1 MKKPLKILIALFV
14 VLVALGA
21 AAKLGYITLPNV
33 PGYPAEPKKVGIL
46 QYVASLDQVAE
57 GFKLGMEELGYVE
70 GKDVVYEYQ
79 SSNGDVNKAKEI
91 SADYI
96 AKNVDVIYTMSTS
109 ATKAALDA
117 TKEAQSTIPIVY
129 GQANV
134 SIKIGNIASYQ
145 SSGNNVTGVENVN
158 SDYIEKEI
166 DFLMRIKHST
176 KKIGIFALVPPFQQL
191 VTKDSI
197 ETVERLAPKFNLQ
210 VVRYDVKVPPGPAAK
225 EAIQKMVDAMQP
237 GEVDAIIH
245 LSDPATN
252 FQDTPNI
259 FIKAQERLK
268 APLFA
273 IVVPH
278 VQQGALLSY
287 GSDFKEQGKQSAAVV
302 NKVLKGVKPADIPV
316 EFANKTV
323 LALNLK
329 TAKALGLTIPDSILS
344 IANVKIEK

>member
-57 GFKLGMEELGYVE
+57 GFKLGMQELGYVE

-79 SSNGDVNKAKEI
+79 SSNGDVKKAKEI

-117 TKEAQSTIPIVY
+117 TKEAQSAIPIVY

-158 SDYIEKEI
+158 ADYIEKQM
-166 DFLMRIKHST
+166 DFLH
-176 KKIGIFALVPPFQQL
+176 
-191 VTKDSI
+191 
-197 ETVERLAPKFNLQ
+197 
-210 VVRYDVKVPPGPAAK
+210 
-225 EAIQKMVDAMQP
+225 
-237 GEVDAIIH
+237 
-245 LSDPATN
+245 
-252 FQDTPNI
+252 
-259 FIKAQERLK
+259 
-268 APLFA
+268 
-273 IVVPH
+273 
-278 VQQGALLSY
+278 
-287 GSDFKEQGKQSAAVV
+287 
-302 NKVLKGVKPADIPV
+302 
-316 EFANKTV
+316 
-323 LALNLK
+323 
-329 TAKALGLTIPDSILS
+329 
-344 IANVKIEK
+344 